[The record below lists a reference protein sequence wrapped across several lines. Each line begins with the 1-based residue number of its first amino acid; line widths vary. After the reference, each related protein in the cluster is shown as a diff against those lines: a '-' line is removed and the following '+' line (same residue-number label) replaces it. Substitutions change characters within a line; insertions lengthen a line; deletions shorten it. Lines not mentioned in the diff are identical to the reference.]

1 MDDCLFCGIEEKIE
15 KDRIIYQD
23 STWVAV
29 LDGYPVTKGHTLIIP
44 KRHVKTYF
52 DLNYVELASLGVT
65 IGIVK
70 MELDKMYKPNGYNI
84 GANCGE
90 AAGQSIP
97 HCHIH
102 VIPRYDGDCENP
114 RGGVRGVIPS
124 RMNY

>member
-1 MDDCLFCGIEEKIE
+1 M
-15 KDRIIYQD
+15 
-23 STWVAV
+23 
-29 LDGYPVTKGHTLIIP
+29 
-44 KRHVKTYF
+44 
-52 DLNYVELASLGVT
+52 VEF
-65 IGIVK
+65 IVQMK
-70 MELDKMYKPNGYNI
+70 LDKMYKPNGYNI
-84 GANCGE
+84 GANCGV